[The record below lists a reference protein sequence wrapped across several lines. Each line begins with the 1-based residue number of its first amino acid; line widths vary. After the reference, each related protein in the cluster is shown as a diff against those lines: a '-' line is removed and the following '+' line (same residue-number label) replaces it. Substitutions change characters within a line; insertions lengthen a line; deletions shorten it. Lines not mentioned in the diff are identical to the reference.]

1 MVYCVSKKMEVAGSH
16 QLMLSYESKCRAL
29 HGHNW
34 LITVFLA
41 SREKNADGMVVDY
54 QRIKEKV
61 HGYLDH
67 GNFNDL
73 LPFNP
78 TAENVA
84 EWIVGQFPECYKAIV
99 EESQMNKA
107 MAYDD
112 DFPIDAKYLL

>member
-1 MVYCVSKKMEVAGSH
+1 MEVSGCH
-16 QLMLSYESKCRAL
+16 QLTLRYDSKCTRM

-34 LITVFLA
+34 MITVFLA
-41 SREKNADGMVVDY
+41 SKEKNAEGMVLDY
-54 QRIKEKV
+54 KRVKEKI

-67 GNFNDL
+67 GNFNEL

-84 EWIVGQFPECYKAIV
+84 EWIVNQFPECYKAIV
-99 EESQMNKA
+99 EESHMNVA

-112 DFPIDAKYLL
+112 KFPIDAKYLL